1 MGPTPITSSIKT
13 ATPCGWLFLWLL
25 VEGSRR
31 ADQKK
36 PQWGFFPPPGSASQ
50 RLRSPQ
56 GKQPAACAET
66 PITSSKKKTTL
77 HGWFSFWNLYGRE
90 SEGGSEKAPVGLFP
104 PPGSASQRL
113 RSPQGKQP
121 AACAETPITSTRTS
135 FSVPRSLDKLGMT
148 SLRLPSPARDD
159 KKRKDTGAAAW
170 PRLLLSY
177 FTFSNT
183 AVFASTVREPVKS
196 PVAPQRASKVP
207 SGRSTVMGA
216 SPGLATR

>member
-66 PITSSKKKTTL
+66 PITS
-77 HGWFSFWNLYGRE
+77 
-90 SEGGSEKAPVGLFP
+90 
-104 PPGSASQRL
+104 
-113 RSPQGKQP
+113 
-121 AACAETPITSTRTS
+121 TRTS

-148 SLRLPSPARDD
+148 
-159 KKRKDTGAAAW
+159 KKEKTQE
-170 PRLLLSY
+170 PRHGRGSSCILLSY

-183 AVFASTVREPVKS
+183 AVFASTVRELVKS

-216 SPGLATR
+216 SLGLATR